1 MSANQRTDHFI
12 FLCVCVV
19 GGGEGWGEGG
29 QFFSYQKFIVDV
41 VTIFH

>member
-19 GGGEGWGEGG
+19 GGEGWGEGG